1 MKAGTSGLATAEE
14 HTMKAIV
21 YREYGSP
28 HDVLE
33 LEEVDVPVV
42 SDDELLLRV
51 HAATVNPGDWD
62 LLAGQPYILRPSVGF
77 RAPRNGILGLAVAG
91 TVEAVGSNATEVQPG
106 DDIYAGISRGGF
118 AEYVAVPEATAAPMP
133 ANLTHVQA
141 AAVPVAAVT
150 ALQGLRDVARVQPGQ
165 KVLINGA
172 SGGVGSFA
180 VQIAKYFGAEVT
192 GVCGP
197 ANADLVRSIGADHV
211 IDYTQEDFT
220 TNGQKYDLIF
230 DNVGNRSL
238 SDCRRALAAVG
249 ILIPNSNKGPGRWIG
264 GYLRR
269 AAGALALSPF
279 VSQKLRPFAA
289 SEKREDLAALTEL
302 IETGAVTP
310 VIERTYPLN
319 ETAAALDHYG
329 KGHTRG
335 KLVITMDQ
343 DATQKR
349 GD

>member
-1 MKAGTSGLATAEE
+1 
-14 HTMKAIV
+14 MKAIV
-21 YREYGSP
+21 YREYGLP
-28 HDVLE
+28 GDVLKVE
-33 LEEVDVPVV
+33 DIAVPAVN
-42 SDDELLLRV
+42 DDEVLVRV
-51 HAATVNPGDWD
+51 EAAAVNPGDWD
-62 LLAGQPYILRPSVGF
+62 LVNGTPYILRPMLGV
-77 RAPRNGILGLAVAG
+77 RRPKKAVLGLAVAG
-91 TVEAVGSNATEVQPG
+91 QVEAVGKNVSKFQPG
-106 DDIYAGISRGGF
+106 DEVYAGISRGGF
-118 AEYVAVPEATAAPMP
+118 AEYASVPEDAAALMP
-133 ANLTHVQA
+133 ANLTYGQS

-150 ALQGLRDVARVQPGQ
+150 ALQGVRDTARVQPGQ

-180 VQIAKYFGAEVT
+180 IQIAKDLGAEVT
-192 GVCGP
+192 GVCSTR
-197 ANADLVRSIGADHV
+197 NVDLIQSIGADHA

-220 TNGQKYDLIF
+220 TNGLQYHLIF

-238 SDCRRALAAVG
+238 SDYRRALTPAG

-289 SEKREDLAALTEL
+289 TENGDDLAALTEL
-302 IETGAVTP
+302 VEAGAVTP
-310 VIERTYPLN
+310 VIERTYPLH

-343 DATQKR
+343 DATQK
-349 GD
+349 